1 MMSLTPSWQPVV
13 APGIAR
19 LEPAVGG
26 DRLLG
31 LSGLPPAA
39 LHHLTRSNP
48 GLADLTLLVC
58 STGETDVGVRD
69 QAGHT
74 NAGSAGRIRCKGVTL
89 STDNFHETFARGGR
103 LKKLPL
109 VSITLFGRPVM
120 PDEYGWNVTS
130 SFDDCA
136 PDRRRERPPR
146 RIDVVDDV
154 FDFGPGE
161 APADVDAHCV
171 QERCSKEHL
180 EVLDADVVD
189 ERHPVLR
196 PGTVGGEPLSDL
208 RRSDGELA
216 N

>member
-1 MMSLTPSWQPVV
+1 
-13 APGIAR
+13 
-19 LEPAVGG
+19 
-26 DRLLG
+26 
-31 LSGLPPAA
+31 
-39 LHHLTRSNP
+39 
-48 GLADLTLLVC
+48 
-58 STGETDVGVRD
+58 
-69 QAGHT
+69 
-74 NAGSAGRIRCKGVTL
+74 
-89 STDNFHETFARGGR
+89 
-103 LKKLPL
+103 
-109 VSITLFGRPVM
+109 M

-189 ERHPVLR
+189 ERHPALR
-196 PGTVGGEPLSDL
+196 PDTVGGEPLSDL
-208 RRSDGELA
+208 RRSDGELGPTDRA
-216 N
+216 FFLDQDRSLGLVGPVDATGVSKAVDVAGGRRT